1 VRNNGGFEE
10 VVDSMLDPTD
20 DAGCEAIL
28 IRARVRGEEVM
39 RTAVIIAA
47 TFGVGSI
54 AAGPALAD
62 GGGGSDRSNTTT
74 CSKGEV
80 WDSRSQKC
88 VKAENGVLPDK
99 TLTDY
104 AFALVKAGRYGEALD
119 VLDLLKN
126 PNTPVALNYRGYAT
140 RKLGRIDDGIGYYLK
155 SVALDPHYAQVR
167 EYLGE
172 AYLLKGDMARAT
184 ASCRRSSRS
193 AGALARNMNIS
204 RWPSPTLRISDASNR
219 AQAAGDPLS
228 RRVPAGTKRT
238 IYVRSPT
245 ATARV
250 SALAGPGT
258 KYCLLRPLWSWP

>member
-28 IRARVRGEEVM
+28 IRARARGEVM
-39 RTAVIIAA
+39 RIAVILAA
-47 TFGVGSI
+47 TFGLGSI

-62 GGGGSDRSNTTT
+62 GGSDRSNTTT

-172 AYLLKGDMARAT
+172 AYLLKGDMARAAAQLQAIKQICGST
-184 ASCRRSSRS
+184 CEEYEH
-193 AGALARNMNIS
+193 LAVAI
-204 RWPSPTLRISDASNR
+204 A
-219 AQAAGDPLS
+219 DPADL
-228 RRVPAGTKRT
+228 
-238 IYVRSPT
+238 
-245 ATARV
+245 
-250 SALAGPGT
+250 
-258 KYCLLRPLWSWP
+258 